1 MYDPGV
7 PPEGERSARRQRSR
21 HQLLTLIRER
31 GSITRND
38 LGALTGLSR
47 SAIAEG
53 VASLIADHLV
63 VEEGTQTVAGNAA
76 RGRPAALLAPSQRA
90 GLVAGIDFGHAH
102 VSVAVAGTDGSVL
115 VEHRESV
122 NVDDDAAH
130 ALDTAAAL
138 FGRCLV
144 DAKASSSEVLSIAA
158 GIPGPLDSGSHL
170 VRSATILSAWVGL
183 DPERELS
190 NRLGRTV
197 HVGNDAD
204 MGAQGELRFGAARGC
219 RDFLYI
225 KASHGIGA
233 GLVLNG
239 DSYRGSIGIAGEI
252 GHTKLPGADN
262 WCRCGNRG
270 CLETVV
276 SITEVRRQLEHTR
289 VPNASPDEDSL
300 LASHTNNPVARRVV
314 TEAGRT
320 LGQVLAE
327 LCNCLNPEA
336 IILGGELG
344 TAGRPLVA
352 GVRESIDRYAQ
363 PAIAQAVDVRTAE
376 LGLRSELM
384 GAVSRAMHHAQR

>member
-1 MYDPGV
+1 MAPQS
-7 PPEGERSARRQRSR
+7 ERSARRQRSR
-21 HQLLTLIRER
+21 HQLLNLIRER

-38 LGALTGLSR
+38 LGHLTGLSR
-47 SAIAEG
+47 SAVAEG
-53 VASLIADHLV
+53 VQGLIRDNLV
-63 VEEGTQTVAGNAA
+63 VEEGTETIGSSSV
-76 RGRPAALLAPSQRA
+76 RGRPAALLAPCRPA

-122 NVDDDAAH
+122 NVDDEAAT
-130 ALDTAAAL
+130 ALDTAAVL
-138 FGRCLV
+138 LQRCLTE
-144 DAKASSSEVLSIAA
+144 ANASASEVLSIAA
-158 GIPGPLDSGSHL
+158 GIPGPLDSGSHR

-183 DPERELS
+183 DPEQELS

-204 MGAQGELRFGAARGC
+204 MGAQGELRFGSARGC

-239 DSYRGSIGIAGEI
+239 ETYRGSIGIAGEI
-252 GHTKLPGADN
+252 GHTQLPGAGS

-276 SITEVRRQLEHTR
+276 SITEIQRQLEHIK
-289 VPNASPDEDSL
+289 VQNASPDKGLS
-300 LASHTNNPVARRVV
+300 LASITNDPVAARVV

-327 LCNCLNPEA
+327 LCNCLNPAA

-344 TAGRPLVA
+344 TAGGPLVA

-384 GAVSRAMHHAQR
+384 GAVSRAMDHAQR

>member
-1 MYDPGV
+1 MAPQS
-7 PPEGERSARRQRSR
+7 ERSARRERSR
-21 HQLLTLIRER
+21 HQLLNLIRER

-38 LGALTGLSR
+38 LGHLTGLSR
-47 SAIAEG
+47 SAVAEG
-53 VASLIADHLV
+53 VQGLIRDNLV
-63 VEEGTQTVAGNAA
+63 VEEGTETIGSSSV
-76 RGRPAALLAPSQRA
+76 RGRPAALLAPCRPA

-122 NVDDDAAH
+122 NVDDEAAT
-130 ALDTAAAL
+130 ALDTAAVL
-138 FGRCLV
+138 LQRCLTE
-144 DAKASSSEVLSIAA
+144 ANASASEVLSIAA
-158 GIPGPLDSGSHL
+158 GIPGPLDSGSHR

-183 DPERELS
+183 DPEQELS

-204 MGAQGELRFGAARGC
+204 MGAQGELRFGSARGC

-239 DSYRGSIGIAGEI
+239 ETYRGSIGIAGEI
-252 GHTKLPGADN
+252 GHTQLPGAGS

-276 SITEVRRQLEHTR
+276 SITEIQRQLEHIK
-289 VPNASPDEDSL
+289 VQNASPDKGLS
-300 LASHTNNPVARRVV
+300 LASITNDPVAARVV

-327 LCNCLNPEA
+327 LCNCLNPAA

-344 TAGRPLVA
+344 TAGGPLVA

-384 GAVSRAMHHAQR
+384 GAVSRAMDHAQR

>member
-1 MYDPGV
+1 
-7 PPEGERSARRQRSR
+7 
-21 HQLLTLIRER
+21 
-31 GSITRND
+31 
-38 LGALTGLSR
+38 
-47 SAIAEG
+47 
-53 VASLIADHLV
+53 
-63 VEEGTQTVAGNAA
+63 
-76 RGRPAALLAPSQRA
+76 LAPCRPD

-122 NVDDDAAH
+122 SVDDEADV
-130 ALDTAAAL
+130 ALDTAAVL
-138 FGRCLV
+138 LQRCLA
-144 DAKASSSEVLSIAA
+144 DASASASEVLSIAA
-158 GIPGPLDSGSHL
+158 GIPGPLDSGSHR

-183 DPERELS
+183 DPEQELS
-190 NRLGRTV
+190 SRLGRTV

-204 MGAQGELRFGAARGC
+204 MGAQGEMRFGSARGC

-239 DSYRGSIGIAGEI
+239 ETYRGSIGIAGEI
-252 GHTKLPGADN
+252 GHTQLPGASN

-276 SITEVRRQLEHTR
+276 SITEVQRQLEHIR
-289 VPNASPDEDSL
+289 VQNASFDESL
-300 LASHTNNPVARRVV
+300 SLAFITNDPIAARVV

-320 LGQVLAE
+320 LGRVLAE
-327 LCNCLNPEA
+327 LCNCLNPAA

-352 GVRESIDRYAQ
+352 GVRESMDRYAQ

-384 GAVSRAMHHAQR
+384 GAVSRAMYHAQR

>member
-1 MYDPGV
+1 MAPQS
-7 PPEGERSARRQRSR
+7 ERSARRQRSR
-21 HQLLTLIRER
+21 HQLLNLIRER

-38 LGALTGLSR
+38 LGRLTGLSR

-53 VASLIADHLV
+53 VQGLIRDNLV
-63 VEEGTQTVAGNAA
+63 VEEGTQTIGSSSV
-76 RGRPAALLAPSQRA
+76 RGRPAALLAPCRPA

-122 NVDDDAAH
+122 NVDDEAAT
-130 ALDTAAAL
+130 ALDTAAVL
-138 FGRCLV
+138 LQRCLTE
-144 DAKASSSEVLSIAA
+144 ANASASEVLSIAA
-158 GIPGPLDSGSHL
+158 GIPGPLDSGSHR

-183 DPERELS
+183 DPEQELS

-204 MGAQGELRFGAARGC
+204 MGAQGELRFGSARGC

-239 DSYRGSIGIAGEI
+239 ETYRGSIGIAGEI
-252 GHTKLPGADN
+252 GHTQLPGAGS

-276 SITEVRRQLEHTR
+276 SITEIQRQLEHIK
-289 VPNASPDEDSL
+289 VQNASPDKGLS
-300 LASHTNNPVARRVV
+300 LASITNDPAAARVV

-327 LCNCLNPEA
+327 LCNCLNPAA

-344 TAGRPLVA
+344 TAGGPLVA

-384 GAVSRAMHHAQR
+384 GAVSRAMDHAQR

>member
-1 MYDPGV
+1 M
-7 PPEGERSARRQRSR
+7 PPQNERSARRQRSR
-21 HQLLTLIRER
+21 QQLLTLIRER

-38 LGALTGLSR
+38 LGRLTGLSR

-53 VASLIADHLV
+53 VQTLIRDHLV
-63 VEEGTQTVAGNAA
+63 VEEGTETVGSSSG
-76 RGRPAALLAPSQRA
+76 RGRPAALLTPCRPD

-115 VEHRESV
+115 VEHRKSV
-122 NVDDDAAH
+122 NVDDEAAA
-130 ALDTAAAL
+130 ALDTAAVL
-138 FGRCLV
+138 LQRCLA
-144 DAKASSSEVLSIAA
+144 DASASASEVLSIAA
-158 GIPGPLDSGSHL
+158 GIPGPLDSSSHR

-183 DPERELS
+183 DPEQELS
-190 NRLGRTV
+190 SRLGRTV

-204 MGAQGELRFGAARGC
+204 MGAQGEMRFGSARGC

-239 DSYRGSIGIAGEI
+239 ETYRGSIGIAGEI
-252 GHTKLPGADN
+252 GHTQLPGASN

-276 SITEVRRQLEHTR
+276 SITEVQRQLEHIR
-289 VPNASPDEDSL
+289 VQNASFDESL
-300 LASHTNNPVARRVV
+300 SLAFITNDPIAARVV

-320 LGQVLAE
+320 LGRVLAE
-327 LCNCLNPEA
+327 LCNCLNPAA

-384 GAVSRAMHHAQR
+384 GAVSRAMYHAQR

>member
-1 MYDPGV
+1 MAPQS
-7 PPEGERSARRQRSR
+7 ERSARRQRSR
-21 HQLLTLIRER
+21 HQLLNLIRER

-38 LGALTGLSR
+38 LGRLTGLSR

-53 VASLIADHLV
+53 VQGLIRDNLV
-63 VEEGTQTVAGNAA
+63 VEEGTETIGSSSV
-76 RGRPAALLAPSQRA
+76 RGRPAALLAPCRPA

-122 NVDDDAAH
+122 NVDDEAAT
-130 ALDTAAAL
+130 ALDTAAVL
-138 FGRCLV
+138 LQRCLTE
-144 DAKASSSEVLSIAA
+144 ANASASEVLSIAA
-158 GIPGPLDSGSHL
+158 GIPGPLDSGSHR

-183 DPERELS
+183 DPEQELS

-204 MGAQGELRFGAARGC
+204 MGAQGELRFGSARGC

-239 DSYRGSIGIAGEI
+239 ETYRGSIGIAGEI
-252 GHTKLPGADN
+252 GHTQLPGAGS

-276 SITEVRRQLEHTR
+276 SITEIQRQLEHIK
-289 VPNASPDEDSL
+289 VQNASPDKGLS
-300 LASHTNNPVARRVV
+300 LASITNDPVAARVV

-327 LCNCLNPEA
+327 LCNCLNPAA

-344 TAGRPLVA
+344 TAGGPLVA

-384 GAVSRAMHHAQR
+384 GAVSLAMDHAQR